1 MHAMKRTVP
10 LNLCPSYHYAVEL
23 IGRRWTGAIVYLLLQ
38 SPARFSD
45 LHNAIPGITDPML
58 SSRLRQLEREGVVE
72 RAVLPGSPVRVQYAL
87 TEKGRALAEVTQ
99 AIGDWGHRWLANARP
114 AAPPRVR
121 KKPAR
126 TA

>member
-1 MHAMKRTVP
+1 MHAMRRTLP
-10 LNLCPSYHYAVEL
+10 LTLCPAFHYAIEL

-45 LHNAIPGITDPML
+45 LHDAIPGITDPML
-58 SSRLRQLEREGVVE
+58 TSRLRQLEREGVIE

-87 TEKGRALAEVTQ
+87 TEKGRALAQVTR
-99 AIGDWGHRWLANARP
+99 AIGDWSHDWVAPARP
-114 AAPPRVR
+114 AAPRAR
-121 KKPAR
+121 RKPAR